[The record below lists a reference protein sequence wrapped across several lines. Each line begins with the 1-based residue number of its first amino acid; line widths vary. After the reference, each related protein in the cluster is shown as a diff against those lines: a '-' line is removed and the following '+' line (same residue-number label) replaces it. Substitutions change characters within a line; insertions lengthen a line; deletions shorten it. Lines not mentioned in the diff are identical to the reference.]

1 MESGMKKLSVITICI
16 IIVLVIAIQPIFAQ
30 DNAMQFGVKVGL
42 NLANLSVDPEEE
54 GLSLDAAT
62 KFGVGAIM
70 LYPLSEVL
78 DLQVEAMYLLKGSK
92 MEFDIFGEVFEIKF
106 NFAYLSIPVMGRYNL
121 SSEDTS
127 PYIVVG
133 PEFSFLLSANAKFG
147 DEEEDIKDEFKSID
161 LGFNVGAGVSMDM
174 GTMPAFAEVRYSLG
188 LSDINDDSFAP
199 DTSIKT
205 TGIQLFVGMM
215 F

>member
-1 MESGMKKLSVITICI
+1 MKKLSTAGCCV
-16 IIVLVIAIQPIFAQ
+16 IIVLAIAIQPIFAQ
-30 DNAMQFGVKVGL
+30 DDAMQFGVKVGL
-42 NLANLSVDPEEE
+42 NLANLSIDPDTE
-54 GLSLDAAT
+54 GFSFDAVT
-62 KFGVGAIM
+62 KFGAGGIM

-78 DLQVEAMYLLKGSK
+78 DLQVEAMYLLKGTK
-92 MEFDIFGEVFEIKF
+92 AEFDIFGTVFELEL
-106 NFAYLSIPVMGRYNL
+106 NLAYLSVPVMVRYNL
-121 SSEDTS
+121 GSEDTS

-133 PEFSFLLSANAKFG
+133 PEFGFLLSAKSKFDG
-147 DEEEDIKDEFKSID
+147 EEEDIKDELKSID

-188 LSDINDDSFAP
+188 LSDINDDP
-199 DTSIKT
+199 DDDDTIKT